1 MEKYQSQEKYL
12 EVLKTLNTIRIVT
25 YRKMTRFL
33 DRGLQK
39 LFSGFSMDSL
49 TNTSELDTLLSNSG
63 GSLTHHDS
71 FPPISLLKF
80 PVEDSAD
87 VFERCREAE
96 WRLLRFYEKLIT
108 NPRVPEELRSVL
120 IPQRDKVL
128 NGYEHL
134 NLLSRNPW

>member
-1 MEKYQSQEKYL
+1 MENYQSQEKYL
-12 EVLKTLNTIRIVT
+12 EVLKTLNNIRIVT

-39 LFSGFSMDSL
+39 LFSGFSMDSM
-49 TNTSELDTLLSNSG
+49 TNASELDELLGDSE
-63 GSLTHHDS
+63 GSFTHQHS
-71 FPPISLLKF
+71 FQPDLLLKS
-80 PVEDSAD
+80 PIEGSED

-96 WRLLRFYEKLIT
+96 WRLLRFYEELIA
-108 NPRVPEELRSVL
+108 NPRVPEKLRSLL

-128 NGYEHL
+128 TGYKHL